1 MDRSHVSHII
11 SDWQHYFGIEEWD
24 VSTEQID
31 LDKVTVEYN
40 GQTYFVG
47 ILRDFDEKKATIYHD
62 VELDEETIIHEL
74 LHIVFPKPNPDE
86 TYQDYEL
93 WITEAAQN
101 LNQNESTRTRR
112 NSAKEML

>member
-62 VELDEETIIHEL
+62 VELDEEICFSTP
-74 LHIVFPKPNPDE
+74 FRPNE
-86 TYQDYEL
+86 NVIFLTLFYCF
-93 WITEAAQN
+93 
-101 LNQNESTRTRR
+101 S
-112 NSAKEML
+112 

>member
-1 MDRSHVSHII
+1 MDRSHVSHTI
-11 SDWQHYFGIEEWD
+11 SKWQQYFGIEDWD
-24 VSTEQID
+24 ITTEEID
-31 LDKVTVEYN
+31 LNKVTVEYN
-40 GQTYFVG
+40 GHTYFVG
-47 ILRDFDEKKATIYHD
+47 ILRDFDEKRAIIYHD
-62 VELDEETIIHEL
+62 IELDEETIIHEL

-101 LNQNESTRTRR
+101 LNKNESTTTRR

>member
-11 SDWQHYFGIEEWD
+11 SDWQQYFGIEDWD
-24 VSTEQID
+24 VSTEKID
-31 LDKVTVEYN
+31 KKYVSVEYN
-40 GQTYFVG
+40 GHTYFVG
-47 ILRDFDEKKATIYHD
+47 ILRDFDEKRATIYHD

-101 LNQNESTRTRR
+101 LNQNESTNARR
-112 NSAKEML
+112 NSTKEML